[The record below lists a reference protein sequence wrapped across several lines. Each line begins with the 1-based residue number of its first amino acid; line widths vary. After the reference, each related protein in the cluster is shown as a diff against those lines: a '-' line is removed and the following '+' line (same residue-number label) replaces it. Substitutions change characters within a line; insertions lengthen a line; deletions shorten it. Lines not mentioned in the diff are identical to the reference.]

1 MKRPGRNAA
10 AVRRSTVKGSFSGA
24 TMDHYLFCVTETPP
38 PAEAASPETEEDR
51 RQHEAARLDVAPA
64 RPGDDPP
71 TYGDEGGGSLYPEQ
85 SLEEVPSLLRRLGL
99 HAARLRR
106 RLFSR

>member
-1 MKRPGRNAA
+1 
-10 AVRRSTVKGSFSGA
+10 
-24 TMDHYLFCVTETPP
+24 MDHFLFCVTETPP
-38 PAEAASPETEEDR
+38 PAEAASSETEEDR

-71 TYGDEGGGSLYPEQ
+71 TYGDEGGGSLYPEH
-85 SLEEVPSLLRRLGL
+85 SLEEAPGTTGTSLLQRLGL
-99 HAARLRR
+99 RAARLRR